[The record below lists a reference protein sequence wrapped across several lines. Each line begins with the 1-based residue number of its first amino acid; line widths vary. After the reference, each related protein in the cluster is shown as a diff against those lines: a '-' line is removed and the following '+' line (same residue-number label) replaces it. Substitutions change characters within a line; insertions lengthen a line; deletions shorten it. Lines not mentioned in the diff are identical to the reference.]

1 MALVLK
7 MNQFLDRI
15 SSVLEQP
22 VDTTT
27 RFRELPGWSS
37 LMAFGILVTLE
48 NDYGKAYTVA
58 EFRSFE
64 TVGDLAKAA
73 GL

>member
-1 MALVLK
+1 MG
-7 MNQFLDRI
+7 MEQFLNRMSGI
-15 SSVLEQP
+15 LEQP
-22 VDTTT
+22 VELAT

-48 NDYGKAYTVA
+48 NDYGKAYTITA
-58 EFRSFE
+58 FQKFE